1 MSQQF
6 PRFPRPL
13 GTRRFFDSYFVT
25 RGSCDQ
31 EIELTPSTI
40 GATGVVLLARLI
52 YAFRSNDPER
62 LAKERRWFRSNMS
75 RSAEMSV
82 RKCIDLWVKHHD
94 HEPESLAG
102 AVITIKFN
110 REPAWDREPGYRVEV
125 EMKRRETN
133 FG

>member
-1 MSQQF
+1 MPRQF
-6 PRFPRPL
+6 PDFPRPL

-31 EIELTPSTI
+31 EIELSSQRI

-52 YAFRSNDPER
+52 HAFRSNDPGY
-62 LAKERRWFRSNMS
+62 LAKERRWFSRGMS
-75 RSAEMSV
+75 RSAEDGV

-94 HEPESLAG
+94 HDPESLAG
-102 AVITIKFN
+102 AVITVKFN
-110 REPAWDREPGYRVEV
+110 RGPAWDPEPTYRVEV